1 VTTFTERLEQAR
13 IARGLSRIELSRMI
27 GLCDSAVQKL
37 VEDESSPRMVTVMA
51 MCRALNIPLTALA
64 EGLGWEELERQW
76 QRDAKSKKCP

>member
-13 IARGLSRIELSRMI
+13 KARGLSRIELSRKI

-64 EGLGWEELERQW
+64 EGLGWEELEKRW
-76 QRDAKSKKCP
+76 NREAKSK